1 MKKLFSLLLI
11 LTGVTVL
18 LQAETV
24 SSVSFN
30 PSRMGEYTYLKV
42 ADKANLKGGLNATT
56 LNISSGGTVS
66 MTTDSS
72 SRVYQIDTVTG
83 EANSSIDMPNT
94 AFHGNTA
101 NTYSSYDASSS
112 SVPSG
117 LLPTVKVLGGT
128 QQYNNDSYL
137 ATVDAVNM
145 LKQRAGT
152 LKGGTLTIGGNE
164 SNGVTLYGGDST
176 LGFHLAGNDIPVPTA
191 AHTNT
196 GKELSNCTLAWEK
209 RKTNDSPAK
218 EVWVLALTGCG
229 SSGGGFG
236 PIPPPITP
244 PITPIDPT
252 YVWVLT
258 ASNAEPVINPNS
270 PSAQLG
276 CPASC
281 GSSAAVNN
289 PGAATAPAASLPASA
304 FIPECNASNLGRVCK
319 LGARLVPGAAGRY
332 TKYCPVYRCSTQ

>member
-66 MTTDSS
+66 MTTDNS
-72 SRVYQIDTVTG
+72 SRVYQIDNVVG
-83 EANSSIDMPNT
+83 DLSSAIDMPST
-94 AFHGNTA
+94 AFHGNTS

-137 ATVDAVNM
+137 STVDAVNM

-196 GKELSNCTLAWEK
+196 GKDLSNCTLAWEK
-209 RKTNDSPAK
+209 RKTSDSPAK

-236 PIPPPITP
+236 PITP
-244 PITPIDPT
+244 PITPIDPVNPT

-258 ASNAEPVINPNS
+258 ASNAEPIINPDS
-270 PSAQLG
+270 VHAQLQ
-276 CPASC
+276 CPVSC
-281 GSSAAVNN
+281 ASSATVNK
-289 PGAATAPAASLPASA
+289 PGAATAPEASLPASA
-304 FIPECNASNLGRVCK
+304 FIPACNASNLGHVCK
-319 LGARLVPGAAGRY
+319 SGARLVPGVAGRY
-332 TKYCPVYRCSTQ
+332 TKYCPVYRCSTSM

>member
-11 LTGVTVL
+11 LTGVTVW

-83 EANSSIDMPNT
+83 AANSSIDMPNT

-101 NTYSSYDASSS
+101 NTYSGYDASSS

-236 PIPPPITP
+236 PITP
-244 PITPIDPT
+244 PIPPIDPVNPT

-276 CPASC
+276 CPVSC
-281 GSSAAVNN
+281 AATAAVNK
-289 PGAATAPAASLPASA
+289 PGGATAPEASLPASA
-304 FIPECNASNLGRVCK
+304 FIPECNASNLGHVCK

-332 TKYCPVYRCSTQ
+332 TKYCPVYRCSAR

>member
-1 MKKLFSLLLI
+1 M
-11 LTGVTVL
+11 

-83 EANSSIDMPNT
+83 AANSSIDMPNT

-236 PIPPPITP
+236 PITP
-244 PITPIDPT
+244 PITPLIE
-252 YVWVLT
+252 YNWVLD
-258 ASNAEPVINPNS
+258 AE
-270 PSAQLG
+270 
-276 CPASC
+276 
-281 GSSAAVNN
+281 
-289 PGAATAPAASLPASA
+289 
-304 FIPECNASNLGRVCK
+304 NASTTSAHPDSVEGSALCGVTCPLRTAQGIVTKPVDSIHNSKPPTIWGKCTSSDVGSTCLGGTYMVRGT
-319 LGARLVPGAAGRY
+319 LGRY
-332 TKYCPVYRCSTQ
+332 TKYCPIYRCTKQTSL

>member
-11 LTGVTVL
+11 LTGVTVW

-94 AFHGNTA
+94 AFHGNTS
-101 NTYSSYDASSS
+101 NTYSGYDASSS

-236 PIPPPITP
+236 PITP
-244 PITPIDPT
+244 PDTPLIEYNWVLVAENASTTSAHPDSLEGSALCGYACPLLTAQGIVTRPVDSVHNSKPPTILGKCTSSKVGSTCKGGT
-252 YVWVLT
+252 YVVRGT
-258 ASNAEPVINPNS
+258 VG
-270 PSAQLG
+270 Q
-276 CPASC
+276 
-281 GSSAAVNN
+281 
-289 PGAATAPAASLPASA
+289 
-304 FIPECNASNLGRVCK
+304 
-319 LGARLVPGAAGRY
+319 Y
-332 TKYCPVYRCSTQ
+332 TKYCPDYRCTKQTSL

>member
-11 LTGVTVL
+11 LTGVTVW

-94 AFHGNTA
+94 AFHGNTS

-236 PIPPPITP
+236 PITP
-244 PITPIDPT
+244 PNTPLIEYNWVLVAENAETTSAHPDSLEGQKCGGVTCPVRGIDIT
-252 YVWVLT
+252 YVE
-258 ASNAEPVINPNS
+258 SMKNS
-270 PSAQLG
+270 KPPTILG
-276 CPASC
+276 KCNSSQV
-281 GSSAAVNN
+281 GS
-289 PGAATAPAASLPASA
+289 T
-304 FIPECNASNLGRVCK
+304 CK
-319 LGARLVPGAAGRY
+319 GGMYVVQGTLGRY
-332 TKYCPVYRCSTQ
+332 TKYCPDYRCTKQTSL

>member
-1 MKKLFSLLLI
+1 
-11 LTGVTVL
+11 
-18 LQAETV
+18 
-24 SSVSFN
+24 
-30 PSRMGEYTYLKV
+30 
-42 ADKANLKGGLNATT
+42 
-56 LNISSGGTVS
+56 

-94 AFHGNTA
+94 AFHGNTS
-101 NTYSSYDASSS
+101 NTYSGYDASSS

-196 GKELSNCTLAWEK
+196 GKDLSNCTLAWEK
-209 RKTNDSPAK
+209 RKTSDSPAK

-258 ASNAEPVINPNS
+258 ESNAESGINPDS
-270 PSAQLG
+270 EEG
-276 CPASC
+276 GWKC
-281 GSSAAVNN
+281 GSTCLFSAEYSASLGG
-289 PGAATAPAASLPASA
+289 PTAPENSLPANA
-304 FIPECNASNLGRVCK
+304 FGTKKCNASNLGTDCIPGSILVRDS
-319 LGARLVPGAAGRY
+319 LGQY

>member
-1 MKKLFSLLLI
+1 MQGEISYKGVCMKKLFSLLLI

-66 MTTDSS
+66 MTTDNS
-72 SRVYQIDTVTG
+72 SRVYQIDNVVG
-83 EANSSIDMPNT
+83 DLSSAIDMPST
-94 AFHGNTA
+94 AFHGNTS

-117 LLPTVKVLGGT
+117 LLPTVKVLGGA

-137 ATVDAVNM
+137 STVDAVNM

-196 GKELSNCTLAWEK
+196 GKDLSNCTLAWEK
-209 RKTNDSPAK
+209 RKTSDSPAK

-236 PIPPPITP
+236 PILLI
-244 PITPIDPT
+244 
-252 YVWVLT
+252 
-258 ASNAEPVINPNS
+258 
-270 PSAQLG
+270 QLIQPMCG
-276 CPASC
+276 C
-281 GSSAAVNN
+281 
-289 PGAATAPAASLPASA
+289 
-304 FIPECNASNLGRVCK
+304 
-319 LGARLVPGAAGRY
+319 
-332 TKYCPVYRCSTQ
+332 

>member
-1 MKKLFSLLLI
+1 MKKLFSLLLV
-11 LTGVTVL
+11 LMGVPVL

-236 PIPPPITP
+236 PITP
-244 PITPIDPT
+244 PNTPLIE
-252 YVWVLT
+252 YNWVLD
-258 ASNAEPVINPNS
+258 AENAETTSAHPGSLEGLQGCGVTCPVRGSDTTSVESIKNS
-270 PSAQLG
+270 KPPTILG
-276 CPASC
+276 KCTSSQV
-281 GSSAAVNN
+281 GSTCQGGWYVV
-289 PGAATAPAASLPASA
+289 
-304 FIPECNASNLGRVCK
+304 PETL
-319 LGARLVPGAAGRY
+319 GRY
-332 TKYCPVYRCSTQ
+332 TKYCPVYRCTKQTSL